1 MFTTASDDKYHHSY
15 AFLTSG
21 TKQNGRNSGERFYLV
36 LTRSW
41 SSEEIIRGKLKA
53 ISLDRDKVNE

>member
-1 MFTTASDDKYHHSY
+1 MFTTASNDKYHHSY

-21 TKQNGRNSGERFYLV
+21 TKQKWRNSGEKLYLV

-41 SSEEIIRGKLKA
+41 SSEKIIRGKLKA
-53 ISLDRDKVNE
+53 IGLDRDKVNE